1 MLPLTGGHYGE
12 TWAPFS
18 PWGGSRSVRVM
29 MSSDCVVVDVATTGC
44 TLDACALALQRAG
57 ATSVYALVV
66 ARRALGDDG
75 HV

>member
-1 MLPLTGGHYGE
+1 
-12 TWAPFS
+12 
-18 PWGGSRSVRVM
+18 M